1 MTSRTTLTRLG
12 ITAAATALSVCAVT
26 PALASPADDD
36 WGTSWNQQ
44 QQQTQQPQQQNP
56 QQSQQTQPPSQQSNQ
71 SQNPTPNPNQNQN
84 PNSNTGVGQQ
94 NSQNNQNSNSNSN
107 SSWNQGNSNQQSG
120 NGDWGQHNSGN
131 SSTASSGPYQGI
143 VTANGGLRLRSAP
156 NRGSAIIRV
165 VPQGAIVNI
174 FCKVGG
180 ENVDGNSLWYLLTDG
195 TWAWGAARYIDNIG
209 AAPRFC

>member
-1 MTSRTTLTRLG
+1 MSPRTTLTRLG
-12 ITAAATALSVCAVT
+12 IAAATTALSVGAVT

-44 QQQTQQPQQQNP
+44 QQNSQSNQNSDGGGQQQSGNSWNP
-56 QQSQQTQPPSQQSNQ
+56 QNSNQQSN
-71 SQNPTPNPNQNQN
+71 S
-84 PNSNTGVGQQ
+84 
-94 NSQNNQNSNSNSN
+94 
-107 SSWNQGNSNQQSG
+107 QQSG
-120 NGDWGQHNSGN
+120 NGDWGQHNN
-131 SSTASSGPYQGI
+131 TSSSSNAVLYKGI

-165 VPQGAIVNI
+165 APKGSIVNI
-174 FCKVGG
+174 FCKTGG

>member
-1 MTSRTTLTRLG
+1 MSPRTTLTRLG
-12 ITAAATALSVCAVT
+12 ITAAATALSLGAVT

-36 WGTSWNQQ
+36 WGSSWNQNQ
-44 QQQTQQPQQQNP
+44 NQQPPNNQN
-56 QQSQQTQPPSQQSNQ
+56 Q
-71 SQNPTPNPNQNQN
+71 NPNQNQN
-84 PNSNTGVGQQ
+84 NQNNPNNNGGGGQQ
-94 NSQNNQNSNSNSN
+94 QQSN
-107 SSWNQGNSNQQSG
+107 SSWNQQGGNQQSG
-120 NGDWGQHNSGN
+120 NGDWGQHNN
-131 SSTASSGPYQGI
+131 TSSNTVLYKGI
-143 VTANGGLRLRSAP
+143 VTATSGLRLRSAP

-165 VPQGAIVNI
+165 VPKGAIVTI

>member
-56 QQSQQTQPPSQQSNQ
+56 QQQQQSNQ
-71 SQNPTPNPNQNQN
+71 NQGQNPTPNPN
-84 PNSNTGVGQQ
+84 SNTGTGTGTGTGT
-94 NSQNNQNSNSNSN
+94 
-107 SSWNQGNSNQQSG
+107 WNQGNSNQQSSSQQSG

-131 SSTASSGPYQGI
+131 SSTSSSGPYQGV

-174 FCKVGG
+174 YCKVGG

>member
-1 MTSRTTLTRLG
+1 MTPRTTLTRLG
-12 ITAAATALSVCAVT
+12 ITAAATALSVGAVT

-44 QQQTQQPQQQNP
+44 QNQQPQQSNQN
-56 QQSQQTQPPSQQSNQ
+56 SQNQQSNQ
-71 SQNPTPNPNQNQN
+71 
-84 PNSNTGVGQQ
+84 NSQ
-94 NSQNNQNSNSNSN
+94 NSQNPQNNQNANDGGGQQSSNTGNSNSD
-107 SSWNQGNSNQQSG
+107 SSWNQGNSST
-120 NGDWGQHNSGN
+120 DWGQHNN
-131 SSTASSGPYQGI
+131 TSTSNVGPYQGV
-143 VTANGGLRLRSAP
+143 VTANGGLQLRSAP

-165 VPQGAIVNI
+165 VPQGAVVNI
-174 FCKVGG
+174 FCKTGG

>member
-1 MTSRTTLTRLG
+1 MSPRTTLTRLG
-12 ITAAATALSVCAVT
+12 IAAATTALSVGAVT
-26 PALASPADDD
+26 PALANPADDD

-44 QQQTQQPQQQNP
+44 QQNS
-56 QQSQQTQPPSQQSNQ
+56 QSQNSQSNQ
-71 SQNPTPNPNQNQN
+71 
-84 PNSNTGVGQQ
+84 NTNDGGGQQ
-94 NSQNNQNSNSNSN
+94 QQPSGN
-107 SSWNQGNSNQQSG
+107 SWNQQNSNQQS
-120 NGDWGQHNSGN
+120 NSGDWGQHNN
-131 SSTASSGPYQGI
+131 TSTSNAVLYKGI
-143 VTANGGLRLRSAP
+143 VIANGGLRLRSAP

-165 VPQGAIVNI
+165 APQGSIVNI

>member
-1 MTSRTTLTRLG
+1 MSPRTTLTRLG
-12 ITAAATALSVCAVT
+12 IAAATTALSVGAVT

-36 WGTSWNQQ
+36 WGSSWNQQ
-44 QQQTQQPQQQNP
+44 QQNSQSSQNN
-56 QQSQQTQPPSQQSNQ
+56 QSSQSNQ
-71 SQNPTPNPNQNQN
+71 SN
-84 PNSNTGVGQQ
+84 Q
-94 NSQNNQNSNSNSN
+94 NSQNNDGGGQQQSNN
-107 SSWNQGNSNQQSG
+107 SWNQQNNNQQS
-120 NGDWGQHNSGN
+120 NNQQSNNSSWGQHNTSSN
-131 SSTASSGPYQGI
+131 SNTVLYKGI

-165 VPQGAIVNI
+165 VPKGAIVNI
-174 FCKVGG
+174 FCKTGG

>member
-1 MTSRTTLTRLG
+1 MSPRTTLTRLG
-12 ITAAATALSVCAVT
+12 ITAAATALSLGAVS

-36 WGTSWNQQ
+36 WGSSWNQQ
-44 QQQTQQPQQQNP
+44 QPPNNQSNP
-56 QQSQQTQPPSQQSNQ
+56 NPNNPSQ
-71 SQNPTPNPNQNQN
+71 NQNQN
-84 PNSNTGVGQQ
+84 PNSQNQ
-94 NSQNNQNSNSNSN
+94 NSQNSQ
-107 SSWNQGNSNQQSG
+107 NSNQQGG
-120 NGDWGQHNSGN
+120 NGDWGQHNSN
-131 SSTASSGPYQGI
+131 TSSNAVLYKGI

-165 VPQGAIVNI
+165 VPQGSIVTI

>member
-56 QQSQQTQPPSQQSNQ
+56 QQSQQTQPSQPSQQQSNQ
-71 SQNPTPNPNQNQN
+71 SQNPTPNPN
-84 PNSNTGVGQQ
+84 SNNGVGQQ
-94 NSQNNQNSNSNSN
+94 NTQNNQNSNTGT
-107 SSWNQGNSNQQSG
+107 WNQGNSNQQSSSQQSG
-120 NGDWGQHNSGN
+120 TGDWGQHNSGN
-131 SSTASSGPYQGI
+131 SSTAGSGPYQGI

-174 FCKVGG
+174 YCKVGG

>member
-1 MTSRTTLTRLG
+1 MG
-12 ITAAATALSVCAVT
+12 
-26 PALASPADDD
+26 
-36 WGTSWNQQ
+36 
-44 QQQTQQPQQQNP
+44 QQN
-56 QQSQQTQPPSQQSNQ
+56 S
-71 SQNPTPNPNQNQN
+71 
-84 PNSNTGVGQQ
+84 Q
-94 NSQNNQNSNSNSN
+94 NSQNNQNSNTGT
-107 SSWNQGNSNQQSG
+107 WNQGNSNQQSSSQQSG
-120 NGDWGQHNSGN
+120 TGDWGQHNSGN
-131 SSTASSGPYQGI
+131 SSTAGSGPYQGI

-174 FCKVGG
+174 YCKVGG

>member
-1 MTSRTTLTRLG
+1 MSPRTTLTRLG
-12 ITAAATALSVCAVT
+12 IAAAGTALSVGAVT

-36 WGTSWNQQ
+36 WGNSWNQQ
-44 QQQTQQPQQQNP
+44 QQQNSQSSQNN
-56 QQSQQTQPPSQQSNQ
+56 QSNQ
-71 SQNPTPNPNQNQN
+71 SNQ
-84 PNSNTGVGQQ
+84 SNQQ
-94 NSQNNQNSNSNSN
+94 NGNSNS
-107 SSWNQGNSNQQSG
+107 
-120 NGDWGQHNSGN
+120 DWGQHNN
-131 SSTASSGPYQGI
+131 SSSSSDAVLYKGI

-165 VPQGAIVNI
+165 VPKGAIVTI

>member
-12 ITAAATALSVCAVT
+12 ISAAATALSVCAVT

-44 QQQTQQPQQQNP
+44 QQQAQQQNP
-56 QQSQQTQPPSQQSNQ
+56 QQQSNQ
-71 SQNPTPNPNQNQN
+71 NQNPTPNPNQ
-84 PNSNTGVGQQ
+84 SSGTG
-94 NSQNNQNSNSNSN
+94 
-107 SSWNQGNSNQQSG
+107 SWNQGNSNQQGGNQQTGSQQSG
-120 NGDWGQHNSGN
+120 GGDWGQHNNGN
-131 SSTASSGPYQGI
+131 SSTSSSGPYQGV

-174 FCKVGG
+174 FCKTGG

-209 AAPRFC
+209 PAPRVC

>member
-56 QQSQQTQPPSQQSNQ
+56 QQSQQTQPSQQQSNQ
-71 SQNPTPNPNQNQN
+71 SQNPTPNPN
-84 PNSNTGVGQQ
+84 SNNGVGQQNSQ
-94 NSQNNQNSNSNSN
+94 NSQNNQNSNTGT
-107 SSWNQGNSNQQSG
+107 WNQGNSNQQSSSQQSG
-120 NGDWGQHNSGN
+120 TGDWGQHNSGN
-131 SSTASSGPYQGI
+131 SSTAGSGPYQGI

-174 FCKVGG
+174 YCKVGG

>member
-56 QQSQQTQPPSQQSNQ
+56 QQSQQTQPSQQQSNQ
-71 SQNPTPNPNQNQN
+71 SQNPTPNPN
-84 PNSNTGVGQQ
+84 SNNGVGQQ
-94 NSQNNQNSNSNSN
+94 NTQNNQNSNTGT
-107 SSWNQGNSNQQSG
+107 WNQGNSNQQSSSQQSG
-120 NGDWGQHNSGN
+120 TGDWGQHNSGN
-131 SSTASSGPYQGI
+131 SSTAGSGPYQGI

-174 FCKVGG
+174 YCKVGG

>member
-56 QQSQQTQPPSQQSNQ
+56 QQQQQSNQ
-71 SQNPTPNPNQNQN
+71 NQGQNPTPNPN
-84 PNSNTGVGQQ
+84 SNTGTGTGTGT
-94 NSQNNQNSNSNSN
+94 
-107 SSWNQGNSNQQSG
+107 WNQGNSNQQSSSQQSG

-131 SSTASSGPYQGI
+131 SSTSSSGPYQGV

-174 FCKVGG
+174 YCKVGG

>member
-1 MTSRTTLTRLG
+1 MSPRTTLTRLG
-12 ITAAATALSVCAVT
+12 IAAATTALSVGAVT

-36 WGTSWNQQ
+36 WGSSWNQQ
-44 QQQTQQPQQQNP
+44 QQQNSQTTQN
-56 QQSQQTQPPSQQSNQ
+56 NQ
-71 SQNPTPNPNQNQN
+71 SSQTN
-84 PNSNTGVGQQ
+84 Q
-94 NSQNNQNSNSNSN
+94 NSQNNNNDGGGEQQSNN
-107 SSWNQGNSNQQSG
+107 SWNQQNNSQQNGNS
-120 NGDWGQHNSGN
+120 DWGQHNN
-131 SSTASSGPYQGI
+131 NTSTVLYKGI

-165 VPQGAIVNI
+165 VPKGGLVNI
-174 FCKVGG
+174 FCKTGG

>member
-1 MTSRTTLTRLG
+1 MSPRTTLTRLG
-12 ITAAATALSVCAVT
+12 IAAATTALSVGTIT
-26 PALASPADDD
+26 PALASTADDD
-36 WGTSWNQQ
+36 PGQQNSSGNSWNQQ
-44 QQQTQQPQQQNP
+44 QQQ
-56 QQSQQTQPPSQQSNQ
+56 SN
-71 SQNPTPNPNQNQN
+71 
-84 PNSNTGVGQQ
+84 Q
-94 NSQNNQNSNSNSN
+94 NSQTGQNNNDGGDQQSS
-107 SSWNQGNSNQQSG
+107 SSWNQQQNGTGNN
-120 NGDWGQHNSGN
+120 DWSQHNGN
-131 SSTASSGPYQGI
+131 SSTSNAGLYQGI

-165 VPQGAIVNI
+165 VPKGQIVNI

>member
-1 MTSRTTLTRLG
+1 MSPRTTLTRLG
-12 ITAAATALSVCAVT
+12 IAAATTALSVGAVT

-44 QQQTQQPQQQNP
+44 QQNSQSNQSNQSNQSTNDGGGQQQQQPQQ
-56 QQSQQTQPPSQQSNQ
+56 S
-71 SQNPTPNPNQNQN
+71 
-84 PNSNTGVGQQ
+84 
-94 NSQNNQNSNSNSN
+94 SNS
-107 SSWNQGNSNQQSG
+107 WNQQSG
-120 NGDWGQHNSGN
+120 NSDWGQHNN
-131 SSTASSGPYQGI
+131 TSTSNAVLYKGI
-143 VTANGGLRLRSAP
+143 VIANGGLRLRSAP

-165 VPQGAIVNI
+165 APQGSIVNI

>member
-1 MTSRTTLTRLG
+1 DNNDG
-12 ITAAATALSVCAVT
+12 
-26 PALASPADDD
+26 
-36 WGTSWNQQ
+36 GH
-44 QQQTQQPQQQNP
+44 QNGG
-56 QQSQQTQPPSQQSNQ
+56 N
-71 SQNPTPNPNQNQN
+71 
-84 PNSNTGVGQQ
+84 
-94 NSQNNQNSNSNSN
+94 
-107 SSWNQGNSNQQSG
+107 WNQGNNSN
-120 NGDWGQHNSGN
+120 NWGQHNNTSPKV
-131 SSTASSGPYQGI
+131 GPYQGI

-165 VPQGAIVNI
+165 VPKGTIVNI

>member
-1 MTSRTTLTRLG
+1 MSPRTTLTRLG
-12 ITAAATALSVCAVT
+12 ITAAATALSLGAVT

-36 WGTSWNQQ
+36 WGSSWNQQ
-44 QQQTQQPQQQNP
+44 Q
-56 QQSQQTQPPSQQSNQ
+56 PPPNNQSNTNNPN
-71 SQNPTPNPNQNQN
+71 QNNQNQN
-84 PNSNTGVGQQ
+84 PNNQNQ
-94 NSQNNQNSNSNSN
+94 NSQSNQNNQS
-107 SSWNQGNSNQQSG
+107 GNHQSG
-120 NGDWGQHNSGN
+120 NGDWSQHNN
-131 SSTASSGPYQGI
+131 TSSNAVLYKGI

-165 VPQGAIVNI
+165 APKGSIVTI

>member
-1 MTSRTTLTRLG
+1 MTPRTTLTRLG

-44 QQQTQQPQQQNP
+44 QQQNQQPQQQNP
-56 QQSQQTQPPSQQSNQ
+56 QQQQQQQNNQNQSQSQ
-71 SQNPTPNPNQNQN
+71 SQNPTPNPNSNDGGGQQS
-84 PNSNTGVGQQ
+84 SNTGTG
-94 NSQNNQNSNSNSN
+94 
-107 SSWNQGNSNQQSG
+107 SWNQGNSNQQSG
-120 NGDWGQHNSGN
+120 TTDWGQHNSGN
-131 SSTASSGPYQGI
+131 TSTSSSGPYQGV
-143 VTANGGLRLRSAP
+143 VTASGGLRLRSAP

-174 FCKVGG
+174 FCKAGG

-209 AAPRFC
+209 ASPRFC

>member
-1 MTSRTTLTRLG
+1 MSPRTTLTLLG
-12 ITAAATALSVCAVT
+12 ITAAATALSLGAVT

-36 WGTSWNQQ
+36 WGSSWNQNQQ
-44 QQQTQQPQQQNP
+44 QQ
-56 QQSQQTQPPSQQSNQ
+56 PPN
-71 SQNPTPNPNQNQN
+71 NPNQNQN
-84 PNSNTGVGQQ
+84 NPNNNDGGGQQ
-94 NSQNNQNSNSNSN
+94 QPSNSG
-107 SSWNQGNSNQQSG
+107 WNQQNSNQQGG
-120 NGDWGQHNSGN
+120 NGDWDQHNN
-131 SSTASSGPYQGI
+131 TSSNAVLYKGI

-165 VPQGAIVNI
+165 VPKGAIVTI